1 MTNEEKVIEIDE
13 FLRGCE
19 DWMHGEDSK
28 TVTRCR
34 KLLFQLNDELSK
46 LHQPT
51 VISTVRCDHIF
62 LRQDSMWMKC
72 AKCGMIQPISTG
84 L

>member
-1 MTNEEKVIEIDE
+1 MEEKIESIKKHLTE
-13 FLRGCE
+13 ISEELFKKYGT
-19 DWMHGEDSK
+19 DSYLI
-28 TVTRCR
+28 RCAIADV
-34 KLLFQLNDELSK
+34 KDSVSK

-72 AKCGMIQPISTG
+72 AKCGMVQPISTG

>member
-1 MTNEEKVIEIDE
+1 MTNEEKIIEIDE
-13 FLRGCE
+13 FLQRCE

-51 VISTVRCDHIF
+51 VISSVCIACSGSGKLLISDCD
-62 LRQDSMWMKC
+62 WCK
-72 AKCGMIQPISTG
+72 GTG
-84 L
+84 KKQTDL